1 MIIDFHAH
9 IFPDTLAPRAVRSL
23 KDGAGDFFT
32 PTHNMTLTG
41 LLDYMDKSEIDKS
54 VVLPV
59 VTKRTQTETV
69 NNWVSSINNPRIIP
83 FGGMYPMSDDYK
95 EQIDMIVSLGLKG
108 VKFHAEFQH
117 FTLDDP
123 HMMHVYDYAF
133 EKGLI
138 IIHHAGSDPA
148 FDPPF
153 HSNPSMFAKVAK
165 ELKGGILIAAHL
177 GGLFQWEEVLE
188 ELAGTDI
195 YFDTSMAEKYGN
207 EELVEAIYKKHGAD
221 KLLFGTDSPWSNSAT
236 AVKKMRERNFSDEE
250 LEKIF
255 HGNAERLLGL

>member
-1 MIIDFHAH
+1 MIIDFHTH

-32 PTHNMTLTG
+32 PTHNMTLAG

-221 KLLFGTDSPWSNSAT
+221 KLLFGTDSPWSNSVT

-255 HGNAERLLGL
+255 HGNAEKLLGL